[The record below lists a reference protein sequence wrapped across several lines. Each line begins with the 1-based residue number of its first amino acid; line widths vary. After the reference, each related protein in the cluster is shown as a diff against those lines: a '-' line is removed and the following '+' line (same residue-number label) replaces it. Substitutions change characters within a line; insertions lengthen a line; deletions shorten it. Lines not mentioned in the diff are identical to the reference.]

1 MMSTAE
7 LSIAALLVAI
17 FVSCVSD
24 VNVGFLALVLAWIV
38 GTYFGGLTLAQLL
51 EGFPTQLF
59 LTLVG
64 VTLLFSQAH
73 VNGTLERI
81 ALQAARLCKGNR
93 GVIAIM
99 LFVLTLALSSIGPG
113 NIAAAALMAPIGM
126 GIAFQVGV
134 PPFLAALMVAN
145 GASAGSLSPIAPTG
159 IIANEIMAKQGMV
172 GVAAETYLANVLVHT
187 AVTLGGFVLLGGL
200 RLLKTEP
207 STKGPVLVPNKLERF
222 DTVHWMTVAVIATL
236 IVSVIAFNVNV
247 GMGAFVGAVFLTF
260 LKAADEKRAIQQ
272 MPWRVMMMVSGMTVL
287 IALLERTGGMD
298 LFASALA
305 RVSTQTTVT
314 AVTAFVT
321 GAISIYS
328 STSGV
333 VLPALLPTVPGI
345 IEKLGGGDPLAIA
358 SSINVGGHLV
368 DVSPLSTVGALCLAS
383 APTSVDSRLL
393 FNKLM
398 AWGASMV
405 VVGTVVCW
413 LFFGVLGLP

>member
-1 MMSTAE
+1 MSTAE
-7 LSIAALLVAI
+7 LSIAALLIAI
-17 FVSCVSD
+17 VVSCVSD

-81 ALQAARLCKGNR
+81 ARQAARLCKGNR
-93 GVIAIM
+93 GAIAIM
-99 LFVLTLALSSIGPG
+99 LFALTLALSSIGPG

-126 GIAFQVGV
+126 GIAAQAGI
-134 PPFLAALMVAN
+134 PPFLSALMVAN
-145 GASAGSLSPIAPTG
+145 GASAGALSPFAPTG

-172 GVAAETYLANVLVHT
+172 GFAAQTYFANVIVHT
-187 AVTLGGFVLLGGL
+187 AVTLGGFVLFGGL

-207 STKGPVLVPNKLERF
+207 RTKEPVLAPNTLERF
-222 DTVHWMTVAVIATL
+222 ETVHWMTVAVIATL
-236 IVSVIAFNVNV
+236 IVSVIVLNVNV
-247 GMGAFVGAVFLTF
+247 GMGALVGAVLLTF
-260 LKAADEKRAIQQ
+260 LKGADEKRAVQQ
-272 MPWRVMMMVSGMTVL
+272 MPWRVIMMVSGVTVL

-298 LFASALA
+298 LFTAALA
-305 RVSTQTTVT
+305 RVSTPITVT
-314 AVTAFVT
+314 GVIAFVT
-321 GAISIYS
+321 GAISLYS

-333 VLPALLPTVPGI
+333 VLPAFLPTVSGI
-345 IEKLGGGDPLAIA
+345 AERLGGGDLLAIA
-358 SSINVGGHLV
+358 SSINVAGHLV

-383 APTSVDSRLL
+383 APITEDTRLL
-393 FNKLM
+393 FNKLL

-413 LFFGVLGLP
+413 LFFGILGLP